1 MWRAKERRRDKMF
14 IEVVLAL
21 CGSFLGKCARESNTA
36 VKVYLHA
43 YTHPVQILMGILDIY
58 SSTYHLK

>member
-1 MWRAKERRRDKMF
+1 MF
-14 IEVVLAL
+14 IEAVLAL